1 MLLTFIT
8 YRSYCRFSRY
18 CDAEEAPSPKDT
30 ARLKGSRRSIDVN
43 ASILPLEFE
52 YRVLLIVQHRLH
64 LTRSGGPNLLA

>member
-1 MLLTFIT
+1 M
-8 YRSYCRFSRY
+8 
-18 CDAEEAPSPKDT
+18 DASPKDT